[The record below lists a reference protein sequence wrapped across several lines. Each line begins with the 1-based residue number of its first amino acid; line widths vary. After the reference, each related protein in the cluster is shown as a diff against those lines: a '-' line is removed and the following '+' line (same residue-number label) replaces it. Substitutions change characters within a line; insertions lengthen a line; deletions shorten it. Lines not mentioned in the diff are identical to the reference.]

1 MLNRIVAGFA
11 WRSPWLG
18 MRGAFAYSL
27 HVGDFRDVA
36 RGAEPQL
43 KEAAQARSAKQLFDL
58 TGRVAIVTG
67 GSIGLGR
74 QMAEGLA
81 DMGAHLVLCAR
92 KKERCQ
98 QAAEE
103 LQAQGASV
111 LPLACDVRS
120 PESIQEVVDAALARF
135 GRIDILINN
144 AGTSWGAPVE
154 EMRLE
159 DWNKVIETN
168 LTGTFLFS
176 QAAGK
181 SMIAQRCGK
190 IINIA
195 SVAGLHGAPPAL
207 QAIGYHASKGGVI
220 AFTRD
225 LACKWGMHN
234 IQVNAIAPGWFPTH
248 MSQAVLERNKEAFLK
263 RIPLGRLGGEHDLKG
278 AAVFLASDASDYVT
292 GHVLVVDGGQTA

>member
-1 MLNRIVAGFA
+1 MNV
-11 WRSPWLG
+11 
-18 MRGAFAYSL
+18 
-27 HVGDFRDVA
+27 
-36 RGAEPQL
+36 
-43 KEAAQARSAKQLFDL
+43 KQLFDL
-58 TGRVAIVTG
+58 TGRAAIISG
-67 GSIGLGR
+67 GSMGLGR

-81 DMGAHLVLCAR
+81 EMGANLVLCAR
-92 KKERCQ
+92 NKERCQ

-103 LQAQGASV
+103 LQKLGV
-111 LPLACDVRS
+111 RTLALGCDVKN
-120 PESIQEVVDAALARF
+120 PAQIQEVVDATVSEF

-159 DWNKVIETN
+159 HWNKVIETN

-176 QAAGK
+176 QTAGK
-181 SMIAQRCGK
+181 IMIRQGRGK

-195 SVAGLHGAPPAL
+195 SVAGLRGSPPEF

-220 AFTRD
+220 SFTKD

-248 MSQAVLERNKEAFLK
+248 MSEVLIERNRDLFLK
-263 RIPLGRLGGEHDLKG
+263 KIPLGRFGNDYDLKG

-292 GHVLVVDGGQTA
+292 GHVLIVDGGQSA

>member
-1 MLNRIVAGFA
+1 MNV
-11 WRSPWLG
+11 
-18 MRGAFAYSL
+18 
-27 HVGDFRDVA
+27 
-36 RGAEPQL
+36 
-43 KEAAQARSAKQLFDL
+43 KQLLDL
-58 TGRVAIVTG
+58 TGRVAIISG
-67 GSIGLGR
+67 GSMGLGR

-81 DMGAHLVLCAR
+81 EMGANLVLCAR

-103 LQAQGASV
+103 LQKLGV
-111 LPLACDVRS
+111 RTLALGCDVKN
-120 PESIQEVVDAALARF
+120 PAQIQEVVDATVSEF
-135 GRIDILINN
+135 GRIDVLINN

-159 DWNKVIETN
+159 HWNKVIETN

-181 SMIAQRCGK
+181 IMVRQGRGK

-195 SVAGLHGAPPAL
+195 SVAGLGGSPPEF

-220 AFTRD
+220 TFTKD

-248 MSQAVLERNKEAFLK
+248 MSEVLIERNRDLFLK
-263 RIPLGRLGGEHDLKG
+263 KIPLGRFGNDHDLKG

-292 GHVLVVDGGQTA
+292 GHVLIVDGGQSA

>member
-1 MLNRIVAGFA
+1 MNV
-11 WRSPWLG
+11 
-18 MRGAFAYSL
+18 
-27 HVGDFRDVA
+27 
-36 RGAEPQL
+36 
-43 KEAAQARSAKQLFDL
+43 KQLFDL

-81 DMGAHLVLCAR
+81 EMGANLVLCAR

-98 QAAEE
+98 QAAED
-103 LQAQGASV
+103 LQKLGVKTLA
-111 LPLACDVRS
+111 LACDVKN
-120 PESIQEVVDAALARF
+120 PADIQQVVDATVAQF

-159 DWNKVIETN
+159 HWNKVIETN

-176 QAAGK
+176 QAVGK
-181 SMIAQRCGK
+181 IMIGQRRGK

-195 SVAGLHGAPPAL
+195 SVAGLRGASPEF

-220 AFTRD
+220 IFTKD
-225 LACKWGMHN
+225 LACKWGIHN
-234 IQVNAIAPGWFPTH
+234 IQVNSIAPGWFPTN
-248 MSQAVLERNKEAFLK
+248 MSQVLIERNKDTFLK
-263 RIPLGRLGGEHDLKG
+263 TIPLRRFGNEYDLKG
-278 AAVFLASDASDYVT
+278 AAVFLASAASDFVT
-292 GHVLVVDGGQTA
+292 GHVLVVDGGQSA